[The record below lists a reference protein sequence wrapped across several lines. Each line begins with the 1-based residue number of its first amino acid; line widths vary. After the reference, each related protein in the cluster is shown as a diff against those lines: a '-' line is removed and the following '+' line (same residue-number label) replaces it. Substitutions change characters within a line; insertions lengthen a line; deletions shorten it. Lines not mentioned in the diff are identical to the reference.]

1 MNMMSYKK
9 LSQKGNIF
17 APKTELM
24 YCKRRGEE
32 DRIPGQKVGKRTFSF
47 CFWALLCKRIPPCTQ
62 MFAQRDAVESFDSL
76 Q

>member
-17 APKTELM
+17 APKTELT

-32 DRIPGQKVGKRTFSF
+32 GRIPGQKVGKRTFSF
-47 CFWALLCKRIPPCTQ
+47 CF
-62 MFAQRDAVESFDSL
+62 
-76 Q
+76 